1 MKTVRSLFVKDWMVL
16 NRQLLFMLIYIVI
29 FIGLFAAS
37 DSGFLTSVF
46 SALVVLL
53 AINCFAYDEQAHFD
67 KLLAATPA
75 AAWQIVLSRYL
86 TSLSLGLLGTGF
98 ITGLQAVIYAV
109 RNEPERIAGALVV
122 STASLGVG
130 IFCAAVMF
138 PLFYKFG
145 VNKGRIVMILACA
158 VPAAISG
165 GISTLLRNPDH
176 LPVQPAPAIL
186 SALPWLLVLLVAAAL
201 AVSFVCAVHIVR
213 NKQYCAFYPDGYT
226 GAQAKSC
233 APVLYSTRLLDYNE
247 ARKPRRFTCTIPPTT
262 NTAQDKEAFPM
273 LLYKRTPPDQLA
285 LYDTIPMLVDIRSIF
300 TVTPVNCGL
309 GGLLLQETPV
319 PPRIKDLGVYERLAE
334 LPRRFDLTNWAFF
347 LALSLIHI

>member
-29 FIGLFAAS
+29 FVGLFAAR
-37 DSGFLTSVF
+37 DIGFLTSVF

-201 AVSFVCAVHIVR
+201 AVSFACAVHIVR
-213 NKQYCAFYPDGYT
+213 NKQY
-226 GAQAKSC
+226 
-233 APVLYSTRLLDYNE
+233 
-247 ARKPRRFTCTIPPTT
+247 
-262 NTAQDKEAFPM
+262 
-273 LLYKRTPPDQLA
+273 
-285 LYDTIPMLVDIRSIF
+285 
-300 TVTPVNCGL
+300 
-309 GGLLLQETPV
+309 
-319 PPRIKDLGVYERLAE
+319 
-334 LPRRFDLTNWAFF
+334 
-347 LALSLIHI
+347 

>member
-29 FIGLFAAS
+29 FVGLFAAR

-186 SALPWLLVLLVAAAL
+186 SALPWLLVLGLAIAGGTAL
-201 AVSFVCAVHIVR
+201 YR
-213 NKQYCAFYPDGYT
+213 
-226 GAQAKSC
+226 
-233 APVLYSTRLLDYNE
+233 R
-247 ARKPRRFTCTIPPTT
+247 RPRRPKHPGGYAAPQPAPQKEQPP
-262 NTAQDKEAFPM
+262 
-273 LLYKRTPPDQLA
+273 
-285 LYDTIPMLVDIRSIF
+285 
-300 TVTPVNCGL
+300 
-309 GGLLLQETPV
+309 ETPL
-319 PPRIKDLGVYERLAE
+319 K
-334 LPRRFDLTNWAFF
+334 
-347 LALSLIHI
+347 